1 MGTVDNCVHEV
12 GEAVEEP
19 VNALKE
25 QLPQQ
30 DKLNIDETGWKK
42 AGKRRWLWTFVAPN
56 FTFFQIAQSRG
67 KKVLEEILGQFFPGI
82 ITSDRL
88 RSYRSYQMAGWQIC
102 LAHLIREA
110 KGLSQ
115 SDDPATSRFGYWIRR
130 ELKLAS
136 LWKKGKAKSLEMNA
150 CKARLRRACLL
161 NQDREDKHVR
171 NLARAILKDWEAV
184 TLFTR
189 VEDISPT
196 NNVAEQSLR
205 SLVIARKICF
215 GNHSEKGLVTTAR
228 LRTVVATAR
237 MRGVDVWDY
246 LAHALVHYRSGQPV
260 PLLDLSSGWTV
271 TLLDIV
277 FALALQEL
285 FGVPMGDDLGP
296 SGLEDVGAED
306 MIGMVLSKDDPL
318 DGLAGC
324 RCFDKPQ
331 DCQGRRVS
339 PSGINDDDTFF
350 CDHKPCVNSYR
361 VCQIQDGV
369 HVVGQSHV

>member
-1 MGTVDNCVHEV
+1 MCRHCGIDIPPDIPVSGSYQRRQQVEIPPIKPIVTEHHYHSIHCPKCGRLIREEVNEEHKPCCGPHLASLIAMLTAVHNLPRRHIDQLLKDILGIQVSLGTVDNCVHEV

-67 KKVLEEILGQFFPGI
+67 KRVLEEILGQFFPGI
-82 ITSDRL
+82 ITSDRF
-88 RSYRSYQMAGWQIC
+88 RSYRFYQMAGWQIC

-115 SDDPATSRFGYWIRR
+115 SNDPATSRFGYWIRR
-130 ELKLAS
+130 ELKLMIS

-161 NQDREDKHVR
+161 SQDSEDKHVR
-171 NLARAILKDWEAV
+171 NFARAILKDWEAV

-189 VEDISPT
+189 VEGISPT
-196 NNVAEQSLR
+196 NNVAERSLR

-260 PLLDLSSGWTV
+260 PLLDLSSG
-271 TLLDIV
+271 
-277 FALALQEL
+277 
-285 FGVPMGDDLGP
+285 
-296 SGLEDVGAED
+296 
-306 MIGMVLSKDDPL
+306 
-318 DGLAGC
+318 
-324 RCFDKPQ
+324 
-331 DCQGRRVS
+331 
-339 PSGINDDDTFF
+339 
-350 CDHKPCVNSYR
+350 
-361 VCQIQDGV
+361 
-369 HVVGQSHV
+369 

>member
-30 DKLNIDETGWKK
+30 DKLNINETGWKK

-110 KGLSQ
+110 KDLSQ

-189 VEDISPT
+189 VEDIS
-196 NNVAEQSLR
+196 VAEQSLR

-228 LRTVVATAR
+228 LIVATAR

-324 RCFDKPQ
+324 RCFDKSQ

-339 PSGINDDDTFF
+339 PSGIDG
-350 CDHKPCVNSYR
+350 DHKPCVNSYR